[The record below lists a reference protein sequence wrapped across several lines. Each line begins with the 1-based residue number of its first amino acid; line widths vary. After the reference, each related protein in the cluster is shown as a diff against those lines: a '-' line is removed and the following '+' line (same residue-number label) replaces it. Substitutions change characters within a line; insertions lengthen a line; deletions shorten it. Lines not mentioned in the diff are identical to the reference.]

1 MLRAGALI
9 GACNVLNKTRDGKKP
24 LINFRHSRPMVYV
37 AARQYVVT
45 PINDG
50 FGPGKKHFPSGF
62 KRLIGRVGVDQGFG
76 FEPVYWLRGIADLL
90 AHAYGK
96 STPGFEM
103 FTLRS
108 KSVFLKQNAA

>member
-9 GACNVLNKTRDGKKP
+9 GACNVLNKTRDGQKP

-50 FGPGKKHFPSGF
+50 IGPGKTYFPSGF

-76 FEPVYWLRGIADLL
+76 FEPVYRSRKLSDLL

-96 STPGFEM
+96 STQGFDM
-103 FTLRS
+103 PLP
-108 KSVFLKQNAA
+108 